1 MRIDDTLA
9 LCGCGEPLNPDTG
22 DCDLCREGYEGEV
35 IYERWLVDE
44 RVRGAD
50 ARAVLAT
57 AGEPWWAQ

>member
-22 DCDLCREGYEGEV
+22 DCDLCREEFIYEL
-35 IYERWLVDE
+35 IYERWLEDE
-44 RVRGAD
+44 CVREAD
-50 ARAVLAT
+50 RQAVLAT